1 MGCNGGMLQPDGETR
16 AEWTKAVTA
25 FVDEFIEGLETAPAS
40 SPSTGILPPPPPETP
55 SRLADLLAQFGDAAA
70 QAVETAGPGYLAYF
84 PAGGLYSSVLAEF
97 LAQTVNRYTGV
108 ASTAPALVALEQS
121 VIRWLCDEFG
131 LPEGSGGLLTTGASL
146 ATLSAVH
153 AARTTKLGAHDPAG
167 TIYVTAHTHHCVAKA
182 AQITGFAADRIRV
195 VPGLRMDV
203 AAARA
208 MIAADRAAGLR
219 PFLVVGTAGSTS
231 TGTIDPLAEIADL
244 AATEGL
250 WFHVD
255 GAYGGAFQLVE
266 RGRVLLD
273 GISRADSITFDPHKT
288 MFLPYGTGA
297 LLVRSEAELRAAHV
311 ADADYL
317 QDLDHGT
324 GLPNYS
330 DLGPELTRE
339 FRGLRLWLPL
349 HLHGVRAFR
358 DELDE
363 KLDLAEYLH
372 AALAADPDLEVL
384 PRGLTVIVFRSAYG
398 EEASQ
403 ELLRRINESRRFF
416 LSSTRLDGRFALRL
430 CVLSH
435 RTHKSHV
442 DEVIELITDLAT
454 RP

>member
-1 MGCNGGMLQPDGETR
+1 MLQPDAETR
-16 AEWTKAVTA
+16 AEWTRAVTA
-25 FVDEFIEGLETAPAS
+25 FVDEFIEGLEAAPAS
-40 SPSTGILPPPPPETP
+40 SPSTTLLPPPPRETP
-55 SRLADLLAQFGDAAA
+55 SPLADLLAQFGDAAA

-153 AARTTKLGAHDPAG
+153 AARQVKLGAHDPAG

-182 AQITGFAADRIRV
+182 AQITGFAPERVRV

-203 AAARA
+203 AAARE
-208 MIAADRAAGLR
+208 MITADRAAGLR

-231 TGTIDPLAEIADL
+231 TGTIDPLAKIADL
-244 AATEGL
+244 AVEEGL

-311 ADADYL
+311 ADGDYL

-349 HLHGVRAFR
+349 HLHGVGAFR

-363 KLDLAEYLH
+363 KLDLAEHLH
-372 AALAADPDLEVL
+372 AALAASPDLEVL
-384 PRGLTVIVFRSAYG
+384 PRGLTVIVFRSVHG
-398 EEASQ
+398 ENASQ
-403 ELLRRINESRRFF
+403 DLLRRINDSRRFF
-416 LSSTRLDGRFALRL
+416 LSSTRLGGRFMLRL

-442 DEVIELITDLAT
+442 DEVAELITDLAAQ
-454 RP
+454 P